1 MPGKW
6 QRSLIMASLIVMVA
20 VIAFLFIDRTS
31 NKVSVGNRQVEQAYI
46 DDLSERTIQLA
57 KLLVKN
63 ENFSLNLIKV
73 DLGNFPKRLI
83 YVDLKSNRLID
94 VNNIEKSIR
103 DVLESEEAKLLIRK
117 NETFEIII
125 LDTNGE

>member
-1 MPGKW
+1 
-6 QRSLIMASLIVMVA
+6 MASLIVMVA

-125 LDTNGE
+125 LDTNGEKIYK